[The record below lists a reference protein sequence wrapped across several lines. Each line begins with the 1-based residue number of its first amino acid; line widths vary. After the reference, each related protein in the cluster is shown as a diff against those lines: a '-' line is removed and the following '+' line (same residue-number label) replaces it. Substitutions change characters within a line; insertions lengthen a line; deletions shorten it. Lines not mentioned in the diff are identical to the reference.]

1 MPSNFEI
8 AFFNI
13 ALVLPPT
20 AVLVG
25 LLTLLIPRRAAKP
38 NVDAYKHAA

>member
-1 MPSNFEI
+1 MPSNFEV
-8 AFFNI
+8 AFFYV

-25 LLTLLIPRRAAKP
+25 LLSLMIPRRKAERSA
-38 NVDAYKHAA
+38 DIYKHAA